1 MTNLFISV
9 KVAELPRFGEFG
21 FLDEILNLIES
32 VSEDFPSYSH
42 SVILLFVR
50 YDVHLSLWILIRSL
64 PGVSLLFQFSSRT
77 CIKVNNIS
85 SAVSNPKMILEI
97 FCSEPTFA

>member
-1 MTNLFISV
+1 MPNLFISV
-9 KVAELPRFGEFG
+9 KVAELPRFGE
-21 FLDEILNLIES
+21 IAANS
-32 VSEDFPSYSH
+32 ASH

-50 YDVHLSLWILIRSL
+50 YDVHLFPWILIRSL
-64 PGVSLLFQFSSRT
+64 PGVSLLIQFSSRT

-85 SAVSNPKMILEI
+85 SAVSNPKLILEI